1 MLIVFWFQTN
11 MLISMDHH
19 LQTKRIEC
27 WWSHLKKSFTTWVI
41 DYFQDMIHEG
51 IFSIGHHIHTECV
64 WFVHAEFIQKQLN
77 DVRHQW
83 NTHYIRR
90 SGPDT
95 IPGIPD
101 VLFFVPEL
109 SGCENKKIEI
119 AEDDMENLLQER
131 NIVLEAEPLLKER
144 DEELTEY
151 FNYVMIRRGLSYPPR
166 NWQDARAMYEAIIEL
181 V

>member
-1 MLIVFWFQTN
+1 MGDRLF
-11 MLISMDHH
+11 S
-19 LQTKRIEC
+19 
-27 WWSHLKKSFTTWVI
+27 
-41 DYFQDMIHEG
+41 YMIHEG

-64 WFVHAEFIQKQLN
+64 WFVYAEFVQKELN

-119 AEDDMENLLQER
+119 TDDDMENLL
-131 NIVLEAEPLLKER
+131 
-144 DEELTEY
+144 
-151 FNYVMIRRGLSYPPR
+151 
-166 NWQDARAMYEAIIEL
+166 
-181 V
+181 